1 MFIGGFLAAKNNK
14 NEHMK
19 KISLLAMFT
28 MFACAMQAQS
38 IVGKWKC
45 LSNVI
50 VNADGTKQ
58 DLWKNITSAF
68 ACATD
73 MQYVFEANGKHY
85 IKADAACATIAK
97 IGSAT
102 WSQSGKIITL
112 TSTADKQATSTT
124 YVPEFAGNI
133 LMLTHIYTAEEKQKL
148 GIKTQKIILTYQKL

>member
-1 MFIGGFLAAKNNK
+1 
-14 NEHMK
+14 MK
-19 KISLLAMFT
+19 KISLLVMVIMIAYAT
-28 MFACAMQAQS
+28 HAQS
-38 IVGKWKC
+38 IVGSWKC
-45 LSNVI
+45 LSNLL

-58 DLWKNITSAF
+58 DLWENITEAF

-73 MQYVFEANGKHY
+73 MQYVFDANGKHY
-85 IKADAACATIAK
+85 IKADKKCAIIAK
-97 IGSAT
+97 MGSAT

-133 LMLTHIYTAEEKQKL
+133 LTLTHTYTAEEKQKL